1 MLAVYPWGNYLDF
14 WVSILPSVKWVS
26 NLQLLGLLGR
36 LNKAIWVKWLAECL
50 TYSYFLFTFCFW
62 LMTLLVDGDLASKLQ
77 SDFSFLL
84 SWSFMIIGKEL
95 LNSSFAYPWTPVFF
109 FLVQSTDQ
117 QLFITHIPCAMHYA
131 ELQIRV
137 NKTGFLSVELE
148 PVHKSQ
154 LCASFPNTVFTG
166 IILVDWIRRWEYL
179 CHINW

>member
-84 SWSFMIIGKEL
+84 SWSFTIIGKEL

-109 FLVQSTDQ
+109 FSCSINRSTA
-117 QLFITHIPCAMHYA
+117 IYYA
-131 ELQIRV
+131 HTMCHALCW
-137 NKTGFLSVELE
+137 TSD
-148 PVHKSQ
+148 KSKQ
-154 LCASFPNTVFTG
+154 DRIFVSRIGASS
-166 IILVDWIRRWEYL
+166 
-179 CHINW
+179 